1 MKLSFLEKFG
11 YGLGDTASN
20 FVWALMMN
28 FIMFYYTDIFGIG
41 AAAAGTMLLFAR
53 STDGVVDFFI
63 GAGADRT
70 KSKHGRFRPYLIW
83 LCVPLAVV
91 FVLAFT
97 TPNLSPGRKVVW
109 AWVTYNLMM
118 LLYSWI
124 NIPYGALSGV
134 MTDDPLERTS
144 LNSYRM
150 SLAQIGGIIAN
161 STFIVLILKFGGGV
175 LNFQGSSEDMVVNQ
189 HLLQLG
195 VQRTVML
202 FSAIAIV
209 LFLASFLTTRER
221 IHPPADQRTNLLQD
235 LKNLFRNRHWIMM
248 FAVGI
253 INITFSVV
261 RGSAGMYYLQRY
273 LKLDT
278 GDATRYFY
286 RWDSGHAIEL
296 FFLGQIGTYFLIGG
310 LAMIFGAMM
319 TRFAVKAVGKKWA
332 FITSMALVGLTAVPF
347 YWILPGQFSLVYAFQ
362 GLGMIFGG
370 INATLFW
377 AMVADTADFQEWKF
391 NVRTTG
397 VAFSATTCA
406 QKAGMGIGAA
416 ISGFLIQCVGYDPK
430 AAVQTHEAIRGILL
444 LNSLIPAVGL
454 LLLAASFTIYG
465 LNEHICK
472 TMREELARRRERQA
486 SATPGQA
493 PTLVPADGAHASA

>member
-1 MKLSFLEKFG
+1 MNTSSTSVKLSFGEKFG

-28 FIMFYYTDIFGIG
+28 FIMFYYTDIFGIT

-63 GAGADRT
+63 GAIADRT
-70 KSKHGRFRPYLIW
+70 KSKWGRFRPYLVW
-83 LCVPLAVV
+83 LCVPLAVI

-97 TPNLSPGRKVVW
+97 TPDISPAGKLVW
-109 AWVTYNLMM
+109 AWVTYNLLM
-118 LLYSWI
+118 LTYSAI

-161 STFIVLILKFGGGV
+161 SSFIVLIAKFGAG
-175 LNFQGSSEDMVVNQ
+175 NQ
-189 HLLQLG
+189 QLG
-195 VQRTVML
+195 AQRTVLL
-202 FSAIAIV
+202 FSIVAVV
-209 LFLASFLTTRER
+209 LFLISFWTTKER
-221 IHPPADQRTNLLQD
+221 IHPPVDQKTNLLQD
-235 LKNLFRNRHWIMM
+235 LKNLFRNRHWVMM

-253 INITFSVV
+253 INITFAVV
-261 RGSAGMYYLQRY
+261 RGTAGIYYLQRY

-278 GDATRYFY
+278 SGADKSFY
-286 RWDSGHAIEL
+286 RWDAGQGLEVL
-296 FFLGQIGTYFLIGG
+296 YLGQIGTFFLLSG

-319 TRFAVKAVGKKWA
+319 TRFAVKLMGKKWS
-332 FITSMALVGLTAVPF
+332 FITSLALVGLTAIPF
-347 YWILPGQFSLVYAFQ
+347 YFIKPDQMPLVYVFQ
-362 GLGMIFGG
+362 MLGMIFAG

-377 AMVADTADFQEWKF
+377 AMVADTADFQEWKY

-416 ISGFLIQCVGYDPK
+416 IAGYLISYFGYDPK
-430 AAVQTHEAIRGILL
+430 AAAQSPEAIHGILL
-444 LNSLIPAVGL
+444 LISLIPAIGL
-454 LLLAASFTIYG
+454 VLLACFFTIYG
-465 LNEHICK
+465 LSEPICK
-472 TMREELARRRERQA
+472 TMREELAQRR
-486 SATPGQA
+486 GQGA
-493 PTLVPADGAHASA
+493 PPP

>member
-1 MKLSFLEKFG
+1 MHTNTTSMKLSFGEKFG

-28 FIMFYYTDIFGIG
+28 FIMFYYTDIFGIT

-63 GAGADRT
+63 GAIADRT
-70 KSKHGRFRPYLIW
+70 KSKWGRFRPYLVW

-97 TPNLSPGRKVVW
+97 TPNISPAGKIVW

-118 LLYSWI
+118 LLYSAI

-161 STFIVLILKFGGGV
+161 SSFMVLIVKFGG
-175 LNFQGSSEDMVVNQ
+175 QNQ
-189 HLLQLG
+189 QLG
-195 VQRTVML
+195 AQRTVML

-209 LFLASFLTTRER
+209 LFLISFATTKER
-221 IHPPADQRTNLLQD
+221 IHPPANQHTRMTQD
-235 LKNLFRNRHWIMM
+235 LKTLFLNRHWIMM
-248 FAVGI
+248 FVTGI
-253 INITFSVV
+253 VNITFAVV
-261 RGSAGMYYLQRY
+261 RGTAGIYYLKSY
-273 LKLDT
+273 LH
-278 GDATRYFY
+278 
-286 RWDSGHAIEL
+286 WDG
-296 FFLGQIGTYFLIGG
+296 GQIGTYFLVSG
-310 LAMIFGAMM
+310 LAMISGAMM
-319 TRFAVKAVGKKWA
+319 TRFAVKAIGKKAA
-332 FITSMALVGLTAVPF
+332 FITSLLLVALTAIPF
-347 YWILPGQFSLVYAFQ
+347 YWIQPDQTTLVFTFVV
-362 GLGMIFGG
+362 LGMICAG

-377 AMVADTADFQEWKF
+377 ALVADTADFQEWKYKT
-391 NVRTTG
+391 RTTG
-397 VAFSATTCA
+397 VVFSATTCA

-416 ISGFLIQCVGYDPK
+416 FAGFLISAFGYVPN
-430 AAVQTHEAIRGILL
+430 AVQTPEALHGIIL
-444 LNSLIPAVGL
+444 LNSLIPAGGL
-454 LLLAASFTIYG
+454 LILSACFTIYG

-472 TMREELARRRERQA
+472 AMREELAQRRQREEPA
-486 SATPGQA
+486 VPNNETILATGVEK
-493 PTLVPADGAHASA
+493 LVSS

>member
-1 MKLSFLEKFG
+1 MNSQSTSVKLSFGEKFG

-28 FIMFYYTDIFGIG
+28 FIMFYYTDIFGIT

-63 GAGADRT
+63 GAMADRT
-70 KSKHGRFRPYLIW
+70 KSKWGRFRPYLLW
-83 LCVPLAVV
+83 LNVPLAVV

-97 TPNLSPGRKVVW
+97 TPDISPAGKIVW

-118 LLYSWI
+118 LLYSAI

-161 STFIVLILKFGGGV
+161 SSFIVLIAKFGAG
-175 LNFQGSSEDMVVNQ
+175 NQ
-189 HLLQLG
+189 QLG
-195 VQRTVML
+195 AQRTVML
-202 FSAIAIV
+202 FSLAAIV
-209 LFLASFLTTRER
+209 LFLISFWTTKER
-221 IHPPADQRTNLLQD
+221 IHPPVDQKTNLLQD
-235 LKNLFRNRHWIMM
+235 LKNLFRNRHWVMM

-253 INITFSVV
+253 INITFAVV
-261 RGSAGMYYLQRY
+261 RGTAGIYYLQRY

-278 GDATRYFY
+278 
-286 RWDSGHAIEL
+286 SGADKAFFKWEAGQGIEVL
-296 FFLGQIGTYFLIGG
+296 YLGQIGTYFLLSG

-319 TRFAVKAVGKKWA
+319 TRFAVKLMGKKWS
-332 FITSMALVGLTAVPF
+332 FITSLALVGLTAIPF
-347 YWILPGQFSLVYAFQ
+347 YFIKPDQLPLVYAFQ
-362 GLGMIFGG
+362 MLGMIFAG

-377 AMVADTADFQEWKF
+377 AMVADTADFQEWKY

-416 ISGFLIQCVGYDPK
+416 IAGYLISYFGYDPK
-430 AAVQTHEAIRGILL
+430 AAAQSSEAIHGILL
-444 LNSLIPAVGL
+444 LNSLVPAVGL
-454 LLLAASFTIYG
+454 LVLSCFFTIYG
-465 LNEHICK
+465 LSEPICK
-472 TMREELARRRERQA
+472 TMREELAQRRGQERS
-486 SATPGQA
+486 SA
-493 PTLVPADGAHASA
+493 